1 VLKPVSLLIPTFFYR
16 FANDSTRCLFS
27 VLYAHTTVDEPY
39 PVQARGTTHVCN
51 AITYTEVSYMK
62 TFTFRTFDFLLSQS
76 QFAFKGSLE
85 PASCGKRERSGY
97 YFGHRLVVFAEA

>member
-1 VLKPVSLLIPTFFYR
+1 
-16 FANDSTRCLFS
+16 
-27 VLYAHTTVDEPY
+27 
-39 PVQARGTTHVCN
+39 
-51 AITYTEVSYMK
+51 MK